1 MRQQVLAILLLAEK
15 ALFTWAFLSLVSL
28 FKGLQEF
35 KVVYQQRQ
43 LEKVIFDYTRII
55 VGSWKWRFK
64 IIEFKYLW
72 NQEGCSSYPKIW

>member
-1 MRQQVLAILLLAEK
+1 MAILLLAEK

-43 LEKVIFDYTRII
+43 LEKVIFDYTPII
-55 VGSWKWRFK
+55 VGSWK
-64 IIEFKYLW
+64 
-72 NQEGCSSYPKIW
+72 